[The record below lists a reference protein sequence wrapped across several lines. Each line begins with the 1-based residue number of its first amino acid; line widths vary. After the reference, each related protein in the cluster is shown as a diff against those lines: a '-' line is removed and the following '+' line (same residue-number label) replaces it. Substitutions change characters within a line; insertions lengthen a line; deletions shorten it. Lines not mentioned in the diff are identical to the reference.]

1 MIARSDATE
10 FWPSSPAVMLS
21 PNDMNEVVD
30 SFGGLR
36 TVTTNEQL
44 SVRWSASVAEHV
56 TVFCPML
63 NAVPVAGVQV
73 VVTGVSPFN
82 TPGGLKVTS
91 VGPPSIGLRG
101 L

>member
-44 SVRWSASVAEHV
+44 SVRCSASVAEHV
-56 TVFCPML
+56 SVFCPML

-73 VVTGVSPFN
+73 VVTGASPFN
-82 TPGGLKVTS
+82 TPGG
-91 VGPPSIGLRG
+91 
-101 L
+101 